1 MSLRDENVFE
11 PVLDVVNRQIV
22 VAGKADEVVLV
33 AFVITHEDIL
43 TMHAAVIVPPTF
55 CLLDGF
61 AFGMIVGGERNVVF
75 SEIAQDFFLSFGYD
89 FDALER
95 HVGV

>member
-1 MSLRDENVFE
+1 MSLRDEDFFE

-22 VAGKADEVVLV
+22 VAREANEVVLV
-33 AFVITHEDIL
+33 ALVIAHEDVL
-43 TMHAAVIVPPTF
+43 AMHASVVVPPTF

-75 SEIAQDFFLSFGYD
+75 SEIAQDFFLAFGYD

>member
-1 MSLRDENVFE
+1 MSLRDENFFK
-11 PVLDVVNRQIV
+11 PMLNVVNRQIV
-22 VAGKADEVVLV
+22 VAGKADEIVLI
-33 AFVITHEDIL
+33 ALVIAHEDIL
-43 TMHAAVIVPPTF
+43 TMHASIIVPPTF

-95 HVGV
+95 HVWV